1 MTAFSLESLP
11 VATQDGHFVSEIHM
25 RVAEVLRDYDRNLE
39 IEWIPDAARTNP
51 LDKPFRVVHTDPR
64 SGYRYVVCYA
74 DELDG
79 RLLERVISMDS
90 AKKGNILSDIDARNA
105 AVKLLAQKEAEEKRA
120 EAHDMAAHA
129 LKSHLNNYSMKDPQ
143 TGRKIIIRD
152 FGNRRK

>member
-1 MTAFSLESLP
+1 MTFDLSSLP

-39 IEWIPDAARTNP
+39 IEWIPDAARTDP
-51 LDKPFRVVHTDPR
+51 RDKPFRVVHTDPR

-79 RLLERVISMDS
+79 RLLERIIAMDS
-90 AKKGNILSDIDARNA
+90 AKKGNVLSEIDARNA
-105 AVKLLAQKEAEEKRA
+105 AVKLLAKKEADEQRA

-129 LKSHLNNYSMKDPQ
+129 LKSHLNTYTLKDPK
-143 TGRKIIIRD
+143 TNRLIKIRD
-152 FGNRRK
+152 FGNRSK